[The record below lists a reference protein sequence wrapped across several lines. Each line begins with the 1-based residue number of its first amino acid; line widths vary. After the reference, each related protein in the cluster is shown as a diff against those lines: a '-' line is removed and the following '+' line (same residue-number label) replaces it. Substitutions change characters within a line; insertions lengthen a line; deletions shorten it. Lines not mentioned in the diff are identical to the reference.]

1 MKLVRVPPLFLALA
15 IQLSPILGRISVAA
29 PRLTTSPIAIVL
41 NWVTGTLAAVGAMH
55 AVSGATLP
63 ITLLSENPIEGAKGT
78 KLPDYLIRIGQVFPR
93 VIQPVN
99 AWDINGVRI
108 VPTSTLKRASNGV
121 PAGVVFPP
129 GLSLILATGIVTGT
143 PTEAGS
149 WTIDMRGWEKSNRQG
164 ASTDFSLTFEIADPY
179 VPTVITSQPASKSV
193 YVGEDLVLS
202 VGATGEGTLTYAWK
216 RSGTVLSGQTG
227 ASLALK
233 SASALDSGDYTVT
246 VMGRQGT
253 VVSKPAKIS
262 VVGPP
267 LAAARIHSGNAVL
280 HLEQSRAG
288 STRSKRQNRWGV
300 RQSGERSASFHP

>member
-1 MKLVRVPPLFLALA
+1 
-15 IQLSPILGRISVAA
+15 
-29 PRLTTSPIAIVL
+29 
-41 NWVTGTLAAVGAMH
+41 
-55 AVSGATLP
+55 LP
-63 ITLLSENPIEGAKGT
+63 ITLLSENPIEGTKGI

-233 SASALDSGDYTVT
+233 TASALDSGDYTVT
-246 VMGRQGT
+246 VTGRQGT
-253 VVSKPAKIS
+253 AVSKPAKVS

-280 HLEQSRAG
+280 HFGAIPGRLYAIEEAESMG
-288 STRSKRQNRWGV
+288 S
-300 RQSGERSASFHP
+300 SAVWRTISFVSPVTADEDFTAELRTGGRYWRIKVVPE